1 MNVFSNLV
9 NDFFLYGLYILEQYL
24 KFIIR
29 RKLVYL
35 GCLVLSFVF
44 FYFFLNEKLNYII
57 RELKMFKINVK
68 VK

>member
-68 VK
+68 IK